1 MNGTTNIYIL
11 ADVSL
16 SMRRHADE
24 LQRMLSKTARA
35 LSFLHEK
42 SDLHLIGF
50 RDTPCTLA
58 PFQRIGAAGNPNLG
72 EGLKYLKSVLR
83 YVQKYNGKKTR
94 SVFLLYSS
102 GNVLYGWNE
111 PLRELFKSKEFA
123 CGLRYVI
130 TYQRPEREAARAFN
144 AFVDSP
150 DRVLFHFS
158 ENRLCSL
165 VRGLGRRGA

>member
-50 RDTPCTLA
+50 QDTPCTLPHGGQPRSRRGIKVSQKRFA
-58 PFQRIGAAGNPNLG
+58 LCAEVQRQKDAFGVLAVFVG
-72 EGLKYLKSVLR
+72 E
-83 YVQKYNGKKTR
+83 
-94 SVFLLYSS
+94 
-102 GNVLYGWNE
+102 
-111 PLRELFKSKEFA
+111 
-123 CGLRYVI
+123 
-130 TYQRPEREAARAFN
+130 
-144 AFVDSP
+144 
-150 DRVLFHFS
+150 
-158 ENRLCSL
+158 CSL
-165 VRGLGRRGA
+165 RLE